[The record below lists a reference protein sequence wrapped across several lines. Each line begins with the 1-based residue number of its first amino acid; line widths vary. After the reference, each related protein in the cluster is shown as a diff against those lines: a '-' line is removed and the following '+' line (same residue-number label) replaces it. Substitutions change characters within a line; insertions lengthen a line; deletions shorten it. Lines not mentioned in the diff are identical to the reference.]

1 VIRATPLSRH
11 TTLLSALLASLTLSG
26 CSALSWFSST
36 PAKPPLPAV
45 SGGASVVTGWTVS
58 LGGKMDVP
66 LQATAVGGK
75 VFAAHADGSMFAID
89 EKNGA
94 IINRF
99 ALPAGSGRISGGV
112 AANASMIVVS
122 SNKAEVFAFD
132 TSGKSLW
139 KSRIPAESI
148 APAAISDDVVIVSS
162 VDGNIVGLD
171 AKDGSRKWIIQRQ
184 NPALTVRTSAVP
196 VVTRGGVFLGTSTG
210 RLLAFDSVTG
220 AIGWEATVANPKGA
234 SELERLIDVVGR
246 PALDAQRA
254 CAAAF
259 QGRVA
264 CFDILRGT
272 PLWSRD
278 VSTLTGAILDNR
290 HVYVT
295 DEKGT
300 VFAYDRST
308 GGTVWKQDVLAQRL
322 STGAA
327 LIGDFYG
334 VQDIE
339 GNLSLVDR
347 STGKIAGRG
356 LGSGFIA
363 ASPLT
368 QGTESSGGAMLVTKS
383 GQLVYLRAQ

>member
-1 VIRATPLSRH
+1 MHIMAFPRN
-11 TTLLSALLASLTLSG
+11 LTIVAAVAAAIALSG
-26 CSALSWFSST
+26 CGMTSWFSSAT
-36 PAKPPLPAV
+36 PKPALPAV
-45 SGGASVVTGWTVS
+45 GGGASIVTAWTVQ
-58 LGGKMDVP
+58 LGGKLDVP
-66 LQATAVGGK
+66 LQATAVDGK
-75 VFAAHADGSMFAID
+75 VYAAHADGSLFAID
-89 EKNGA
+89 EKTGA
-94 IINRF
+94 VLSRF
-99 ALPAGSGRISGGV
+99 SLPAGSGRISGGV
-112 AANASMIVVS
+112 AANGAMVVVS

-139 KSRIPAESI
+139 KSKIPAEAI
-148 APAAISDDVVIVSS
+148 APAAISDNVVIIVS
-162 VDGNIVGLD
+162 VDGNVVGLD

-184 NPALTVRTSAVP
+184 TPALTVRASAVP

-246 PALDAQRA
+246 PAIDAQRA

-259 QGRVA
+259 QGRAA

-278 VSTLTGAILDNR
+278 VSTLTGALLDNR

-300 VFAYDRST
+300 VFAYDRAT
-308 GGTVWKQDVLAQRL
+308 GGTVWKQDVLSQRL
-322 STGAA
+322 ATGVA

-334 VQDIE
+334 VHDVE

-347 STGKIAGRG
+347 SSGKIAARG
-356 LGSGFIA
+356 LGSSFIA

-368 QGTESSGGAMLVTKS
+368 QGSEGTGGAMLVTKS

>member
-1 VIRATPLSRH
+1 MRAAGFSRGA
-11 TTLLSALLASLTLSG
+11 TLRALTLVATSLALGG
-26 CSALSWFSST
+26 CGSLSWFSNAT
-36 PAKPPLPAV
+36 PKPALPAV
-45 SGGASVVTGWTVS
+45 SGGGSLVTAWTVA
-58 LGGKMDVP
+58 LGGKLDVP
-66 LQATAVGGK
+66 LQATAVDGK
-75 VFAAHADGSMFAID
+75 VYAAHADGSIFAID
-89 EKNGA
+89 EKTGA
-94 IINRF
+94 IQSRF
-99 ALPAGSGRISGGV
+99 ALPAGSGRITGGV
-112 AANASMIVVS
+112 AANAAMIVVS

-132 TSGKSLW
+132 TAGKSLW

-148 APAAISDDVVIVSS
+148 APAAISDDVVIVAS
-162 VDGNIVGLD
+162 VDGNVVGLD

-184 NPALTVRTSAVP
+184 NPALTVRASAVP

-220 AIGWEATVANPKGA
+220 SIGWEATVANPKGS

-264 CFDILRGT
+264 CFDILKGT

-295 DEKGT
+295 DEKGV
-300 VFAYDRST
+300 VFAYDRAT

-327 LIGDFYG
+327 IIGDFYG
-334 VQDIE
+334 VQDVE
-339 GNLSLVDR
+339 GNVSLVDR
-347 STGKIAGRG
+347 SSGKIVGRG
-356 LGSGFIA
+356 LGSGFVA
-363 ASPLT
+363 ASPLS
-368 QGTESSGGAMLVTKS
+368 QGADGAMLITKS
-383 GQLVYLRAQ
+383 GQLIYLRAQ